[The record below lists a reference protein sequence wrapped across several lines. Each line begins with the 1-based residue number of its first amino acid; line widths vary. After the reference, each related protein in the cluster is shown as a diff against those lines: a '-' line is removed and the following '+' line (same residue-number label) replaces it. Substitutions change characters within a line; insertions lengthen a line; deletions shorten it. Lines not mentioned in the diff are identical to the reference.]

1 IGDQTLFAKLEDKGF
16 AARLLVQ
23 LECQRPYDR
32 VLIAERKARFALV
45 GRQQVKVGKIEDI
58 SPAACDLAI
67 GNFERSIWDCFDQ
80 ARNCLRI
87 EDAVTK
93 VAEDNGVAG
102 RLMNMLAD
110 LLQGATGNAAIV
122 ERIDLKQAIPAGD
135 K

>member
-1 IGDQTLFAKLEDKGF
+1 
-16 AARLLVQ
+16 
-23 LECQRPYDR
+23 
-32 VLIAERKARFALV
+32 
-45 GRQQVKVGKIEDI
+45 QVKVGKIEDI

-135 K
+135 KGILIRRLPRAVDNGIDLDASLLQIGQREILERIV